1 MDKQTTT
8 TASTTTDKDTR
19 DRDRDTRDRKEHNI
33 HILDLGTKKRGA
45 IRDLENGT
53 GRLMN
58 DVDRVID
65 DLPKDKGDHIIVV
78 IVKKKRRRG
87 RGKSS
92 MSISPL
98 NPLSLLRC

>member
-8 TASTTTDKDTR
+8 TASTTTDKETK
-19 DRDRDTRDRKEHNI
+19 DRKEHNI
-33 HILDLGTKKRGA
+33 HILDLGSKKRGA

-65 DLPKDKGDHIIVV
+65 DLPQDKGNHIIVV

-92 MSISPL
+92 MSFSPL

>member
-1 MDKQTTT
+1 MATTTT
-8 TASTTTDKDTR
+8 TASTTTDKDNR
-19 DRDRDTRDRKEHNI
+19 DHNI
-33 HILDLGTKKRGA
+33 HILDLGSKKRSA

-65 DLPKDKGDHIIVV
+65 DLPKDKGNHIIVV

-87 RGKSS
+87 GRGRSS
-92 MSISPL
+92 MSFSPL